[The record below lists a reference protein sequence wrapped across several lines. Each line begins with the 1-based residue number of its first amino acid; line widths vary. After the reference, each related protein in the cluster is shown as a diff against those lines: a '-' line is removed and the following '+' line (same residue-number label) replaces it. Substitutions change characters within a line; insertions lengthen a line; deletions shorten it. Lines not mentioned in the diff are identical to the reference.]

1 MTFNPYSVTLYI
13 GKGVYMENIS
23 STKIIAILIAMTI
36 GITLLLNT
44 VNTETEEVVT
54 EIVEAKP
61 VDNRQLKC
69 LAENI
74 YYEAGNESLDGKAAV
89 ARVVMN
95 RVKYGFAST
104 PCNVVYQVTTITK
117 IDEDTLD
124 QYRVRMCQFSWV
136 CEGRKKPSI
145 NDPKYIQ
152 ALDIAYQV
160 LAYDAYQDVLPRSA
174 LFFHNLT
181 VDPFWPYKQVAKIGN
196 HIFYS
201 KQKVKHNEKKSQERN
216 I

>member
-1 MTFNPYSVTLYI
+1 MN
-13 GKGVYMENIS
+13 NIAS
-23 STKIIAILIAMTI
+23 SATKIFSVLIVAC
-36 GITLLLNT
+36 TLIVVLINT
-44 VNTETEEVVT
+44 STEPAEVV
-54 EIVEAKP
+54 EVVEAKP
-61 VDNRQLKC
+61 VDNKQLKC

-74 YYEAGNESLDGKAAV
+74 FYEARGESITGKAAV

-95 RVKYGFAST
+95 RVNHGFAST
-104 PCNVVYQVTTITK
+104 PCNVIYQVTTVTK
-117 IDEDTLD
+117 INEETLD
-124 QYRVRMCQFSWV
+124 TYKVRLCQFSWV
-136 CEGRKKPSI
+136 CEDRQKI
-145 NDPKYIQ
+145 NVNDPKYIQ
-152 ALDIAYQV
+152 AMDIAYQV

-201 KQKVKHNEKKSQERN
+201 KQKVKQNDKQKSTEGN

>member
-1 MTFNPYSVTLYI
+1 M
-13 GKGVYMENIS
+13 KNIALTTS
-23 STKIIAILIAMTI
+23 KIVAILLAAFIIIMVLT
-36 GITLLLNT
+36 NT
-44 VNTETEEVVT
+44 STEPEPNEVAEV
-54 EIVEAKP
+54 VEAKP
-61 VDNRQLKC
+61 IDDKQLKC

-74 YYEAGNESLDGKAAV
+74 YFEAGGESITGKAAV

-95 RVKYGFAST
+95 RVNHGFAST
-104 PCNVVYQVTTITK
+104 PCNVIYQMTTVTK
-117 IDEDTLD
+117 INEETLD
-124 QYRVRMCQFSWV
+124 TYKVRLCQFSWV
-136 CEGRKKPSI
+136 CENRKKI
-145 NDPKYIQ
+145 NVNDPKYIQ
-152 ALDIAYQV
+152 AMDVAYQV

-201 KQKVKHNEKKSQERN
+201 KQKVKNNDKKKPAEGN

>member
-1 MTFNPYSVTLYI
+1 MYRN
-13 GKGVYMENIS
+13 GVYMKNIAS
-23 STKIIAILIAMTI
+23 NAIKIFSILIVAF
-36 GITLLLNT
+36 TLIVVLN
-44 VNTETEEVVT
+44 NTDTEEEVV

-61 VDNRQLKC
+61 VDNKQLKC

-74 YYEAGNESLDGKAAV
+74 FYEAGSESITGKAAV

-95 RVKYGFAST
+95 RVNHGFAST
-104 PCNVVYQVTTITK
+104 PCNVIYQVTTVTK
-117 IDEDTLD
+117 INEETLD
-124 QYRVRMCQFSWV
+124 TYKVRLCQFSWV
-136 CEGRKKPSI
+136 CENRKKI
-145 NDPKYIQ
+145 NTNDPRYIQ
-152 ALDIAYQV
+152 AMDVAYQV

-201 KQKVKHNEKKSQERN
+201 KQKVKNNDKKKSSERN

>member
-1 MTFNPYSVTLYI
+1 MYR
-13 GKGVYMENIS
+13 KGVYMNNIALRA
-23 STKIIAILIAMTI
+23 TKILSILLAVFTFVIVSENSI
-36 GITLLLNT
+36 I
-44 VNTETEEVVT
+44 EPEEVA
-54 EIVEAKP
+54 IVEAKP
-61 VDNRQLKC
+61 VDPKQLKC

-74 YYEAGNESLDGKAAV
+74 YYEAGNESIDGKAAV

-95 RVKYGFAST
+95 RVNYGFAST
-104 PCNVVYQVTTITK
+104 PCNVIYQVTTITK
-117 IDEDTLD
+117 LNEETLD
-124 QYRVRMCQFSWV
+124 TYRVRMCQFSWV
-136 CEGRKKPSI
+136 CEGRKRPNT

-152 ALDIAYQV
+152 ALDVAYQV

-181 VDPFWPYKQVAKIGN
+181 VDPFWPYKQVARIGN

-201 KQKVKHNEKKSQERN
+201 KQKVKHNEKKSTEGN

>member
-1 MTFNPYSVTLYI
+1 VFIIILVVI
-13 GKGVYMENIS
+13 DDS
-23 STKIIAILIAMTI
+23 ST
-36 GITLLLNT
+36 
-44 VNTETEEVVT
+44 ESEEVSAV
-54 EIVEAKP
+54 IEAKP
-61 VDNRQLKC
+61 VDNKQLKC

-74 YYEAGNESLDGKAAV
+74 YHEAGNENANGKAAV

-95 RVKYGFAST
+95 RVNYGFAST

-124 QYRVRMCQFSWV
+124 SYRVRMCQFSWV
-136 CEGRKKPSI
+136 CEGKQKPNTS
-145 NDPKYIQ
+145 DPKYVQ

-160 LAYDAYQDVLPRSA
+160 LAYDAYQDVLPRTA

-181 VDPFWPYKQVAKIGN
+181 VDPFWPYKQVARIGN

-201 KQKVKHNEKKSQERN
+201 KQKVKHNEKKSTSGN
-216 I
+216 V

>member
-1 MTFNPYSVTLYI
+1 M
-13 GKGVYMENIS
+13 KNIAS
-23 STKIIAILIAMTI
+23 NAFKILAILMAAFTI
-36 GITLLLNT
+36 VLVSENSFIEL
-44 VNTETEEVVT
+44 EEEAEV

-61 VDNRQLKC
+61 VDTKQLKC

-74 YYEAGNESLDGKAAV
+74 YYEAGGESITGKAAV

-95 RVKYGFAST
+95 RVHHGFAST
-104 PCNVVYQVTTITK
+104 PCNVIYQVTMITK
-117 IDEDTLD
+117 INEETLD
-124 QYRVRMCQFSWV
+124 TYRVRMCQFSWV
-136 CEGRKKPSI
+136 CENKKKI
-145 NDPKYIQ
+145 NVNDPRYKQ
-152 ALDIAYQV
+152 ALEVAYQV

-201 KQKVKHNEKKSQERN
+201 KQKVKSNDKKKPAEGN

>member
-1 MTFNPYSVTLYI
+1 M
-13 GKGVYMENIS
+13 KNIALTTS
-23 STKIIAILIAMTI
+23 KIFAILLAAFIIIMV
-36 GITLLLNT
+36 LNST
-44 VNTETEEVVT
+44 STEPNEVAEV
-54 EIVEAKP
+54 IEAKP
-61 VDNRQLKC
+61 IDDKQLKC

-74 YYEAGNESLDGKAAV
+74 YFEAGGESIDGKAAV

-95 RVKYGFAST
+95 RVNHGFAST
-104 PCNVVYQVTTITK
+104 PCNVIYQMTTVTK
-117 IDEDTLD
+117 INEETLD
-124 QYRVRMCQFSWV
+124 TYKVRLCQFSWV
-136 CEGRKKPSI
+136 CENRKKI
-145 NDPKYIQ
+145 NVNDPKYIQ
-152 ALDIAYQV
+152 AMDVAYQV

-201 KQKVKHNEKKSQERN
+201 KQKVKNNDKKKPTEGN

>member
-1 MTFNPYSVTLYI
+1 MN
-13 GKGVYMENIS
+13 NIAS
-23 STKIIAILIAMTI
+23 NATKILSILLAIFMFII
-36 GITLLLNT
+36 VSENT
-44 VNTETEEVVT
+44 SVEPDDEE
-54 EIVEAKP
+54 EAKIVEAKP
-61 VDNRQLKC
+61 VDNKQLKC

-74 YYEAGNESLDGKAAV
+74 YYEAGGESIAGKAAV

-95 RVKYGFAST
+95 RVYHGFAST
-104 PCNVVYQVTTITK
+104 PCKVIYQVTTVTK
-117 IDEDTLD
+117 INEETLD
-124 QYRVRMCQFSWV
+124 TYKVRMCQFSWV
-136 CEGRKKPSI
+136 CEGRKKPNI

-152 ALDIAYQV
+152 ALDVAYQV

-201 KQKVKHNEKKSQERN
+201 KQKVKQNEKKSRERN
-216 I
+216 V

>member
-1 MTFNPYSVTLYI
+1 MHRKGIYMKYI
-13 GKGVYMENIS
+13 APSAAKILAIIIAVFIIILVVIDDS
-23 STKIIAILIAMTI
+23 ST
-36 GITLLLNT
+36 
-44 VNTETEEVVT
+44 ESEEVSAV
-54 EIVEAKP
+54 IEAKP
-61 VDNRQLKC
+61 VDNKQLKC

-74 YYEAGNESLDGKAAV
+74 YHEAGNENANGKAAV

-95 RVKYGFAST
+95 RVNYGFAST

-124 QYRVRMCQFSWV
+124 SYRVRMCQFSWV
-136 CEGRKKPSI
+136 CEGKQKPNTS
-145 NDPKYIQ
+145 DPKYVQ

-160 LAYDAYQDVLPRSA
+160 LAYDAYQDVLPRTA

-181 VDPFWPYKQVAKIGN
+181 VDPFWPYKQVARIGN

-201 KQKVKHNEKKSQERN
+201 KQKVKHNEKKSTSGN
-216 I
+216 V

>member
-1 MTFNPYSVTLYI
+1 M
-13 GKGVYMENIS
+13 KNIALTTS
-23 STKIIAILIAMTI
+23 KIVAILLAAFIIIMVLT
-36 GITLLLNT
+36 NT
-44 VNTETEEVVT
+44 STEPEPNEVAEV
-54 EIVEAKP
+54 VEAKP
-61 VDNRQLKC
+61 IDDKQLKC

-74 YYEAGNESLDGKAAV
+74 YFEAGGESITGKAAV

-95 RVKYGFAST
+95 RVNHGFAST
-104 PCNVVYQVTTITK
+104 PCNVIYQMTTVTK
-117 IDEDTLD
+117 INEETLD
-124 QYRVRMCQFSWV
+124 TYKVRLCQFSWV
-136 CEGRKKPSI
+136 CENRKKI
-145 NDPKYIQ
+145 NVNDPKYIQ
-152 ALDIAYQV
+152 AMDVAYQV

-201 KQKVKHNEKKSQERN
+201 KQKVKNNDKKKPTEGN

>member
-1 MTFNPYSVTLYI
+1 MKNIASNAFKIFSILLVAFTL
-13 GKGVYMENIS
+13 
-23 STKIIAILIAMTI
+23 IIVFD
-36 GITLLLNT
+36 NT
-44 VNTETEEVVT
+44 SIEPEEVAEV
-54 EIVEAKP
+54 IEAKP
-61 VDNRQLKC
+61 VDNKQLKC

-74 YYEAGNESLDGKAAV
+74 YYEAGSESITGKAAV

-95 RVKYGFAST
+95 RVHHGFAST
-104 PCNVVYQVTTITK
+104 PCNVIHQVTMITK
-117 IDEDTLD
+117 INEETLD
-124 QYRVRMCQFSWV
+124 TYRVRMCQFSWV
-136 CEGRKKPSI
+136 CEDGRRKI
-145 NDPKYIQ
+145 NVNDPKYIQ
-152 ALDIAYQV
+152 AMDVAYQV

-201 KQKVKHNEKKSQERN
+201 KQKVKSNDKKKSSEGN

>member
-1 MTFNPYSVTLYI
+1 M
-13 GKGVYMENIS
+13 KNIAS
-23 STKIIAILIAMTI
+23 NAIKIFSILIVAF
-36 GITLLLNT
+36 TLIVVLN
-44 VNTETEEVVT
+44 NTDTEEEVV

-61 VDNRQLKC
+61 VDNKQLKC

-74 YYEAGNESLDGKAAV
+74 FYEAGSESITGKAAV

-95 RVKYGFAST
+95 RVNHGFAST
-104 PCNVVYQVTTITK
+104 PCNVIYQVTTVTK
-117 IDEDTLD
+117 INEETLD
-124 QYRVRMCQFSWV
+124 TYKVRLCQFSWV
-136 CEGRKKPSI
+136 CENRKKI
-145 NDPKYIQ
+145 NTNDPRYIQ
-152 ALDIAYQV
+152 AMDVAYQV

-201 KQKVKHNEKKSQERN
+201 KQKVKNNDKKKSSERN